1 MAALKRGPLPF
12 DDVTGRSST
21 TSTGRPPAYQRLADH
36 LRDEILRGVLPPGS
50 RLPLEA
56 ELCEQHGVSRST
68 VREAI
73 RLLEAQNLVVTT
85 RGTTGGSFVSVP
97 ATERISDELGTS
109 LDLLI
114 SNQSVTIDEV
124 LEARQ
129 LIEVPAAALAA
140 KRRTEAQL
148 EELRECVAEG
158 RSANERFHSVLLE
171 ASGNPLVEVVCR
183 PLFDVLRDRLRR
195 DLATDEFWS
204 AVDGEH
210 RRLLELLEAGDADGV
225 AEEMA
230 RHLEHLAT
238 EYKALDRHAG

>member
-1 MAALKRGPLPF
+1 MTGPS
-12 DDVTGRSST
+12 SST
-21 TSTGRPPAYQRLADH
+21 ARRPAYQRLADH
-36 LRDEILRGVLPPGS
+36 LRDAILRGELVPGR

-56 ELCEQHGVSRST
+56 ELCAIHGVSRST

-97 ATERISDELGTS
+97 APDRISDELGTS

-114 SNQSVTIDEV
+114 SNHSVTVDEV

-140 KRRTEAQL
+140 KRRTDAQL
-148 EELRECVAEG
+148 AELRACVEEG
-158 RSANERFHSVLLE
+158 RSANERFHAVLLE

-195 DLATDEFWS
+195 DLATDGFWS

-210 RRLLELLEAGDADGV
+210 RRLLELLEAGDAEGV

-238 EYKALDRHAG
+238 EYKALDRA

>member
-1 MAALKRGPLPF
+1 VAPPS
-12 DDVTGRSST
+12 SST
-21 TSTGRPPAYQRLADH
+21 ARLPAYQRLADH
-36 LRDEILRGVLPPGS
+36 LRASILSGELPPGR

-56 ELCEQHGVSRST
+56 ELCERHGVSRST

-73 RLLEAQNLVVTT
+73 RLLEAQHLVVTT

-97 ATERISDELGTS
+97 VTDRISDELGTS

-114 SNQSVTIDEV
+114 SNHSVTVDEV

-140 KRRTEAQL
+140 KRRTDAQL
-148 EELRECVAEG
+148 ADLRACVEEG
-158 RSANERFHSVLLE
+158 RGANERFHSVLLE

-210 RRLLELLEAGDADGV
+210 RRLLELVEAGDAEGV

-230 RHLEHLAT
+230 RHLDHLAT
-238 EYKALDRHAG
+238 EYRALDRA